1 MEENCLKLSEK
12 SMRVKWSGKARTELE
27 NTLDFWSENNKS
39 DTYSV
44 KIAIETEKVQ
54 KEIEEDPY
62 FLAQYIEEENVY
74 QSIFFKKK
82 FILYYEVKDD
92 TVIILRFRS
101 AKQKPLF

>member
-12 SMRVKWSGKARTELE
+12 SIRVKWSGKARTELE

-74 QSIFFKKK
+74 QRIFFKKK

-92 TVIILRFRS
+92 IVIILRFRS
-101 AKQKPLF
+101 TKQNPLF

>member
-12 SMRVKWSGKARTELE
+12 SIRVKWSGKARTELE

-74 QSIFFKKK
+74 QRIFFKQK
-82 FILYYEVKDD
+82 FILYYEVKEDI
-92 TVIILRFRS
+92 VIILRFRS

>member
-27 NTLDFWSENNKS
+27 NTLDFQSENNKS

-82 FILYYEVKDD
+82 FILYYEVKEDV
-92 TVIILRFRS
+92 VIILRFRS

>member
-1 MEENCLKLSEK
+1 MEENCLRLSEK
-12 SMRVKWSGKARTELE
+12 SMQVKWSGKARTELE

-54 KEIEEDPY
+54 KEIEENPY

-74 QSIFFKKK
+74 QRIFFKKK
-82 FILYYEVKDD
+82 FILYYEVKEDV
-92 TVIILRFRS
+92 VIILRFRS

>member
-62 FLAQYIEEENVY
+62 FLAKYIEEDNVY
-74 QSIFFKKK
+74 QRIFFKGR
-82 FILYYEVKDD
+82 FLLYYEIKGDS
-92 TVIILRFRS
+92 VIILRFRS
-101 AKQKPLF
+101 TKQKPLF

>member
-12 SMRVKWSGKARTELE
+12 SIRVKWSGKARTELE

-74 QSIFFKKK
+74 QRIFFKKK
-82 FILYYEVKDD
+82 FILYYEVKEDV
-92 TVIILRFRS
+92 VIILRFRS
-101 AKQKPLF
+101 TKQKPLF

>member
-12 SMRVKWSGKARTELE
+12 SMRVKWSGKTRTELE

-82 FILYYEVKDD
+82 FILYYEVKEDV
-92 TVIILRFRS
+92 VIILRFRS

>member
-54 KEIEEDPY
+54 KEIEENPY

-74 QSIFFKKK
+74 QRIFFKKK
-82 FILYYEVKDD
+82 FILYYEVKEDV
-92 TVIILRFRS
+92 VIILRFRS

>member
-62 FLAQYIEEENVY
+62 FLAQYIEENVY
-74 QSIFFKKK
+74 QRIFFKKK
-82 FILYYEVKDD
+82 FILYYEVKEDV
-92 TVIILRFRS
+92 VIILRFRS

>member
-62 FLAQYIEEENVY
+62 FLAQYIEKENVY
-74 QSIFFKKK
+74 QRIFFKKK
-82 FILYYEVKDD
+82 FILYYEVKEDV
-92 TVIILRFRS
+92 VIILRFRS

>member
-54 KEIEEDPY
+54 KEIEEE
-62 FLAQYIEEENVY
+62 L
-74 QSIFFKKK
+74 FF
-82 FILYYEVKDD
+82 
-92 TVIILRFRS
+92 
-101 AKQKPLF
+101 

>member
-12 SMRVKWSGKARTELE
+12 SIRVKWSGKARTELE

-74 QSIFFKKK
+74 QRIFFKKK
-82 FILYYEVKDD
+82 FILYYEVKEDI
-92 TVIILRFRS
+92 VIILRFRS

>member
-12 SMRVKWSGKARTELE
+12 SIRVKWSGKARTELE

-82 FILYYEVKDD
+82 FILYYEVKEDV
-92 TVIILRFRS
+92 VIILRFRS

>member
-12 SMRVKWSGKARTELE
+12 SMQVKWSGKARTELE
-27 NTLDFWSENNKS
+27 NTLGFWSENNKS

-74 QSIFFKKK
+74 QRIFFKKK
-82 FILYYEVKDD
+82 FILYYEVKEDV
-92 TVIILRFRS
+92 VIILRFRS

>member
-1 MEENCLKLSEK
+1 MEENCLRLSEK

-39 DTYSV
+39 NTYSV

-74 QSIFFKKK
+74 QRIFFKKK
-82 FILYYEVKDD
+82 FILYYEVKEDV
-92 TVIILRFRS
+92 VIILRFRS

>member
-1 MEENCLKLSEK
+1 MRLLEK
-12 SMRVKWSGKARTELE
+12 NMWVKWSGKARTELE
-27 NTLDFWSENNKS
+27 DSYSE
-39 DTYSV
+39 

-74 QSIFFKKK
+74 QRIFFKKK

-101 AKQKPLF
+101 TKQNPLF

>member
-82 FILYYEVKDD
+82 FILYYEVKEDV
-92 TVIILRFRS
+92 VIILRFRS

>member
-12 SMRVKWSGKARTELE
+12 SIRVKWSGKARTELE

-74 QSIFFKKK
+74 QRIFFKKK
-82 FILYYEVKDD
+82 FILYYEVKEDI
-92 TVIILRFRS
+92 VIIIM
-101 AKQKPLF
+101 

>member
-1 MEENCLKLSEK
+1 MEENCLRLSEK

-82 FILYYEVKDD
+82 FILYYEVKEDV
-92 TVIILRFRS
+92 VIILRFRS

>member
-39 DTYSV
+39 NTYSV

-74 QSIFFKKK
+74 QRIFFKKK
-82 FILYYEVKDD
+82 FILYYEVKEDV
-92 TVIILRFRS
+92 VIILRFRS

>member
-27 NTLDFWSENNKS
+27 NTLDFWSEKNKS
-39 DTYSV
+39 NTYSE

-54 KEIEEDPY
+54 REIGEDPY
-62 FLAQYIEEENVY
+62 FLAQYIEDENVY
-74 QSIFFKKK
+74 QRIFFKRK
-82 FILYYEVKDD
+82 FILYYEIKDD

-101 AKQKPLF
+101 TKQNPLF

>member
-74 QSIFFKKK
+74 QRIFFKKK
-82 FILYYEVKDD
+82 FILYYEVKEDV
-92 TVIILRFRS
+92 VIILRFRS

>member
-12 SMRVKWSGKARTELE
+12 SIRVKWSGKARTELE

-74 QSIFFKKK
+74 QRIFFKKK
-82 FILYYEVKDD
+82 FILYYEVKEDV
-92 TVIILRFRS
+92 VIILRFRS